1 MMNKELLRAGARF
14 KTDVYNSVITV
25 LKIEEIDS
33 NSVAHIAVNN
43 IEYTDGEVYEIGH
56 LPISTEN
63 LKFKIIET
71 YKTKDVNVND
81 DEGYLYWL
89 NTEIENRGVW
99 NIDLR
104 EVIDLT
110 LDM

>member
-1 MMNKELLRAGARF
+1 MNKEPLRTGARF
-14 KTDVYNSVITV
+14 KTDVYNSIITV
-25 LKIEEIDS
+25 LKTEEID
-33 NSVAHIAVNN
+33 NRSVAHIEIDN

-56 LPISTEN
+56 IPINTEN
-63 LKFKIIET
+63 LKFEVIET
-71 YKTKDVNVND
+71 YQAKDVDAND
-81 DEGYLYWL
+81 NEGYLYWL
-89 NTEIENRGVW
+89 NTEIENRGFW